1 MEVLCMSSKLENR
14 LMQYEKSTP
23 ISNDNELIQAIKSII
38 NNEEALPYDERDFN
52 LIEEAVEA
60 VLTLQGVNIER
71 LEECAEEI
79 TDAYFNDMQDDEA
92 NIVKKSINKSV
103 KLKWIIPI
111 AVILSILA
119 AGTIAAYAFGFNL
132 IEMTK
137 KAYSQLVEK
146 ETYEEGDHELII
158 TSDCKE
164 YDSFPEF
171 LEKEKVD
178 ALLLPYD
185 LPEAFSIDSF
195 QMNDYGEYKQIVI
208 SLIGE
213 ESAHSIVITT
223 PYIGENN
230 NNIETHNIIGNYYV
244 NCCQYDD
251 KHQGEFLYDN
261 NQYVVV
267 SSSYDNLKI
276 IIESLRK
283 GLQ

>member
-1 MEVLCMSSKLENR
+1 MSSKLENR

-38 NNEEALPYDERDFN
+38 SNEEALPYDKRDFD

-60 VLTLQGVNIER
+60 VLTLQGVDIEP
-71 LEECAEEI
+71 LEERAEEI
-79 TDAYFNDMQDDEA
+79 TDAYFNEMQDDEA
-92 NIVKKSINKSV
+92 NIVRKSKNKSV
-103 KLKWIIPI
+103 KLKWIIP
-111 AVILSILA
+111 VA
-119 AGTIAAYAFGFNL
+119 AIVSTLVAGAMVAYAFGFDL

-137 KAYSQLVEK
+137 KAYAQLVEK
-146 ETYEEGDHELII
+146 ETYEEGEHELII

-164 YDSFPEF
+164 YHSFLEF
-171 LEKEKVD
+171 LENEEVD

-185 LPEAFSIDSF
+185 LPEEFSIDSI
-195 QMNDYGEYKQIVI
+195 QMSDYGEYKQIVF
-208 SLIGE
+208 SFIGE
-213 ESAHSIVITT
+213 ESAHSIIIRT

-230 NNIETHNIIGNYYV
+230 NIESENIIGNYHV
-244 NCCQYDD
+244 SCCQYDD
-251 KHQGEFLYDN
+251 KHQGEFLYEN

-276 IIESLRK
+276 IIESLGK

>member
-1 MEVLCMSSKLENR
+1 MSSKLENK
-14 LMQYEKSTP
+14 LMQYENNTP

-38 NNEEALPYDERDFN
+38 SNEEALPYDKRDFD

-60 VLTLQGVNIER
+60 VLTLQDVDIEQ

-79 TDAYFNDMQDDEA
+79 TDAYFNEAQDDEA
-92 NIVKKSINKSV
+92 NLVKKSKNKPV

-111 AVILSILA
+111 AAILSILV
-119 AGTIAAYAFGFNL
+119 AGTIAAYALGYDL

-146 ETYEEGDHELII
+146 ESWKEGDHELII
-158 TSDCKE
+158 TSDRKE
-164 YDSFPEF
+164 YSSLSAF
-171 LEKEKVD
+171 LENEEVG

-185 LPEAFSIDSF
+185 LPEEFSIDSI
-195 QMNDYGEYKQIVI
+195 QMSDYGEYKQIVFAF
-208 SLIGE
+208 IGE
-213 ESAHSIVITT
+213 ESAHSIIITT

-230 NNIETHNIIGNYYV
+230 NIESENIIGNYHV
-244 NCCQYDD
+244 SCCQYDD
-251 KHQGEFLYDN
+251 KHQGEFLYEN

-276 IIESLRK
+276 IIESLGK